1 MAAEKIQGVR
11 GGRGAVSGLG
21 VPAPTLPCLSLGL
34 EVRGLQACQDLQGGV
49 VDQLE
54 ASEQRGE

>member
-1 MAAEKIQGVR
+1 MGSEEEE
-11 GGRGAVSGLG
+11 GGSKWPESSQLLS
-21 VPAPTLPCLSLGL
+21 TLPCLSLEL
-34 EVRGLQACQDLQGGV
+34 EVRGLQACQDLQEGV